1 MSVLAEFWL
10 GCQTVDLKLRTCLL
24 LYSLLAHAMDHRCGF
39 LHWGRCG
46 RGQGSADRLCHP
58 GQLRARPSV
67 RDLGGTHAAV
77 FVYTRRYA
85 MDAHPRRCSKHVWL
99 SISGDLRADAQRD
112 FRDLGSHINVIN
124 NVQVRVFS
132 AGRGLASS
140 CIERHQHV
148 GNGVATVYIN

>member
-1 MSVLAEFWL
+1 
-10 GCQTVDLKLRTCLL
+10 
-24 LYSLLAHAMDHRCGF
+24 
-39 LHWGRCG
+39 
-46 RGQGSADRLCHP
+46 
-58 GQLRARPSV
+58 
-67 RDLGGTHAAV
+67 
-77 FVYTRRYA
+77 